1 MADAVAALL
10 ADLAAEGEALAG
22 ALRDR
27 GEDDW
32 LTPTAAWHWDVRD
45 TVAHLADT
53 DEIAIDTCTAGPR
66 PLNDFAAS
74 LASPADTT
82 YWGVLRGRKMPGPEV
97 LAWWERARAAE
108 LEVLSGLEPSARI
121 PWGLGMSLPAFVTA
135 RLMETWAHALDVYDA
150 FGLPLPESDRVRH
163 VLWIGIRAF
172 PYAFH
177 FAGEPPPPPI
187 RVEVTLPSGET
198 WSNGPEDASDR
209 ITGSATE
216 LACVLVQ
223 RRRADQTS
231 VQGEGDGALTAL
243 RVARAFL

>member
-1 MADAVAALL
+1 
-10 ADLAAEGEALAG
+10 
-22 ALRDR
+22 
-27 GEDDW
+27 
-32 LTPTAAWHWDVRD
+32 
-45 TVAHLADT
+45 
-53 DEIAIDTCTAGPR
+53 
-66 PLNDFAAS
+66 
-74 LASPADTT
+74 
-82 YWGVLRGRKMPGPEV
+82 
-97 LAWWERARAAE
+97 
-108 LEVLSGLEPSARI
+108 
-121 PWGLGMSLPAFVTA
+121 MSLRAFVTA

-172 PYAFH
+172 PYAFQ

-231 VQGEGDGALTAL
+231 LQGEGDGALTAL